1 MKYLLLSLWLFLST
15 DGLAAIT
22 FYDNSHGTP
31 LINLINNAKH
41 RVDIE
46 IYQMD
51 DPQVHQAIVAAVTR
65 HVMVRIVQEPTPVGG
80 TCNLFGAPVANETAA
95 CSSNRDL
102 VAFVR
107 SHGGMYVPFNKGL
120 CGTPGTNCFEHGKIV
135 VVDGIYAFL
144 STGNFNPTNLCDK
157 TANPSTCNRDYSVV
171 ITDLNVIN
179 TLGNIF
185 VRDLAGVPYNLAA
198 LLAMNLAPN
207 LTVSPFSMN
216 PMINLINSA
225 KAQLT
230 IETQYLLDPTVN
242 AAILAAANR
251 GVKVYLMVS
260 SACSFGTPNS
270 VDQQVW
276 GRIYTPFEQAGVFI
290 RTFPSAIQI
299 NGKNGYLHAKAVV
312 VDADM
317 AWIGSTNSSTT
328 SLTNN
333 REYGILTQDPAVIS
347 GVYGFMAGDMNNPNA
362 ETWQDS
368 LQCKNDFVPESI
380 K

>member
-1 MKYLLLSLWLFLST
+1 M
-15 DGLAAIT
+15 
-22 FYDNSHGTP
+22 
-31 LINLINNAKH
+31 
-41 RVDIE
+41 
-46 IYQMD
+46 
-51 DPQVHQAIVAAVTR
+51 
-65 HVMVRIVQEPTPVGG
+65 
-80 TCNLFGAPVANETAA
+80 
-95 CSSNRDL
+95 
-102 VAFVR
+102 
-107 SHGGMYVPFNKGL
+107 
-120 CGTPGTNCFEHGKIV
+120 
-135 VVDGIYAFL
+135 
-144 STGNFNPTNLCDK
+144 
-157 TANPSTCNRDYSVV
+157 
-171 ITDLNVIN
+171 
-179 TLGNIF
+179 
-185 VRDLAGVPYNLAA
+185 RDLAGVPYNLAA